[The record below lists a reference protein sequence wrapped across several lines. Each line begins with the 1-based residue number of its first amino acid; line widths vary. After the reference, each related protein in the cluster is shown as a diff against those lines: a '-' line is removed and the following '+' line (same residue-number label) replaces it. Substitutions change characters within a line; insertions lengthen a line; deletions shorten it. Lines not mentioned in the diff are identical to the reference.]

1 MGMYTEIFF
10 RAELARDVPT
20 DVVEAL
26 KRMMV
31 WDYEEDHVNVPDHEL
46 FKCPRWDLLG
56 CGGSAYYPV
65 TVSKLFQDPYSRQ
78 WHVLFLANLKNYNG
92 EIGKF
97 FDWIDQYVDASQGEF
112 LGYELYEEADTPIL
126 YHRVS
131 EKNYLKWDEDQYEYW
146 NYYYEENKSK

>member
-20 DVVEAL
+20 EVVEAL
-26 KRMMV
+26 KRMIS
-31 WDYEEDHVNVPDHEL
+31 WDYGRDHTNVPDHEL

-56 CGGSAYYPV
+56 CGDSAYFPV
-65 TVSKLFQDPYSRQ
+65 TASKIYQDDYSKQ
-78 WHVLFLANLKNYNG
+78 WNVLLLSNLKNYDG

-97 FDWIDQYVDASQGEF
+97 FDWIDQYVDEPEGKF
-112 LGYELYEEADTPIL
+112 LGYQLYEENDTPLL

-131 EKNYLKWDEDQYEYW
+131 EKNYFKWDKDQYEYW
-146 NYYYEENKSK
+146 KNYYEENKAK